1 MLTQSK
7 LLILVLSGVL
17 AFLIGPDKDALAV
30 IEDVAV
36 LEMKLVVRT
45 DSPEY
50 SLGDEVVIFGTIAND
65 ILTPGQP
72 VVLFVHDPLG
82 AIVRSDLVIPYSNGS
97 FWYEMPTGGE
107 LMRYSGGYKIVANY
121 AEQYRAETTFDFSG
135 SDAGEDGN
143 CIVFGCIYELHVGN
157 KTFEINYRISGSIQ
171 NMTLNVEANTLE
183 IEALVISKTYP
194 LQILLPRELIDA
206 TEPDVDGSL
215 RDGNFTVL
223 INGLNQE
230 HVIEREP
237 LDLPDDRDLTI
248 EMLQD
253 GENRVEIVGTRV
265 IPEFVSPAMT
275 ILATTVAGLILWTRG
290 KVRKKDYAR

>member
-1 MLTQSK
+1 
-7 LLILVLSGVL
+7 
-17 AFLIGPDKDALAV
+17 
-30 IEDVAV
+30 
-36 LEMKLVVRT
+36 
-45 DSPEY
+45 
-50 SLGDEVVIFGTIAND
+50 
-65 ILTPGQP
+65 
-72 VVLFVHDPLG
+72 
-82 AIVRSDLVIPYSNGS
+82 
-97 FWYEMPTGGE
+97 
-107 LMRYSGGYKIVANY
+107 
-121 AEQYRAETTFDFSG
+121 
-135 SDAGEDGN
+135 
-143 CIVFGCIYELHVGN
+143 
-157 KTFEINYRISGSIQ
+157 
-171 NMTLNVEANTLE
+171 MTLNVEANTLE

-265 IPEFVSPAMT
+265 IPEFVSPAMI
-275 ILATTVAGLILWTRG
+275 ILAGIVTGLVVWIRNAVG
-290 KVRKKDYAR
+290 KASY